1 MDHIHITSASAFV
14 VGKAHCICSSH
25 FFISQ
30 VFTADYVIAYYHLL
44 QEVFRTNFDV
54 QILLQYVCDILKLIK
69 SAQQSHATASKQ
81 LVCRAQAVNQLLA
94 MKQFAFRMYEV
105 GNGITT

>member
-25 FFISQ
+25 VFISQ

-44 QEVFRTNFDV
+44 QEVFRTKFDV
-54 QILLQYVCDILKLIK
+54 QILLQQ
-69 SAQQSHATASKQ
+69 QQSHGTASKQ

-94 MKQFAFRMYEV
+94 VKQFAFRMYEV
-105 GNGITT
+105 GNGIIT